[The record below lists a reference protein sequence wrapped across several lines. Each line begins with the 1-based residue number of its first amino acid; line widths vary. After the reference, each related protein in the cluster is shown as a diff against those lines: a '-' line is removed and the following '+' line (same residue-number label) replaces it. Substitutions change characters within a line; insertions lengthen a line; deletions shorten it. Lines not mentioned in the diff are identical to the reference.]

1 MNTEKTLFMKKV
13 ILRGLFYFVS
23 ILTLLSLF
31 YGGFV
36 FFKLLSVGKKV
47 NIHNQPLLETAKSLS
62 TDIFP
67 ELRGVEKNKI
77 NILLLGIAGEGKP
90 GKNLTDTIMIASIDT
105 EKKRVAFLSLPRD
118 LLISIPQTNL
128 QAKINSAYQY
138 FLGTSK
144 NETEPAI
151 ENFLQIT
158 KNITGL
164 DMDYYFIL
172 NFDGFQ
178 KIIDSI
184 EGINVM
190 NERDILDTRF
200 PGPNYSYETF
210 ELAKGFHHLD
220 GATALKYARERHGD
234 PEGDFGRAKRQQ
246 QVIQAAK
253 NKIFST
259 KTFLDFSVLNNLLN
273 ALGDNIKTNVAPQ
286 EIGSF
291 IKLIQRLDLQNIN
304 TVVVDAW
311 KKESLLKGTHV
322 ELGGTIGSV
331 LVPRSGNYSEIK
343 ELAENIFSLEELKRK
358 RAEIAKENSS
368 IAIINQTSDN
378 QITGKIRHL
387 LGTDLDYNNI
397 SILSG
402 NQKGS
407 EAKTQ
412 IYDLTGGVQPF
423 TLNELVTRLPGEAN
437 YAPTES
443 LKKLAEEEKIDMVI
457 SLGKDL
463 LTRYN
468 KEEVS
473 WEEFNQTRDS
483 QEYLE
488 LIGEIK

>member
-1 MNTEKTLFMKKV
+1 MKKV

>member
-468 KEEVS
+468 KE
-473 WEEFNQTRDS
+473 
-483 QEYLE
+483 
-488 LIGEIK
+488 

>member
-1 MNTEKTLFMKKV
+1 
-13 ILRGLFYFVS
+13 
-23 ILTLLSLF
+23 
-31 YGGFV
+31 
-36 FFKLLSVGKKV
+36 
-47 NIHNQPLLETAKSLS
+47 
-62 TDIFP
+62 
-67 ELRGVEKNKI
+67 
-77 NILLLGIAGEGKP
+77 
-90 GKNLTDTIMIASIDT
+90 MIASIDT